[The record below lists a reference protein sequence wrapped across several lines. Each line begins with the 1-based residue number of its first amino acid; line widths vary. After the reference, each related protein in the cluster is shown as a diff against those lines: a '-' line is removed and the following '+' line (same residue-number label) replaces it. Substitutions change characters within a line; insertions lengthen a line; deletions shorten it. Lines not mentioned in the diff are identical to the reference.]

1 MSQKKST
8 SILKKFL
15 LFNLLVFSVLGLFT
29 FIYLQAIQP
38 NLVKNRTINH
48 KVIIKNTT
56 DHLQRL
62 NIDFN
67 EKGLNTFL
75 LSARFLFQSLDRVQF
90 FNLNG
95 NLVGDTNMLDL
106 DQNVFSRSEL
116 IIEQKINSTD
126 VNQINNN
133 IDNNINNS
141 LDYYKEIK
149 NTILNKFED
158 EPLIIESKVKKD
170 FFVQT
175 LNKVLINDKKLQ
187 HKNYLNNLMKY

>member
-1 MSQKKST
+1 MNQKKST

-38 NLVKNRTINH
+38 NLVKNKSSSH
-48 KVIIKNTT
+48 LVVIKNTT

-62 NIDFN
+62 RIDFN
-67 EKGLNTFL
+67 EKGLSTFL

-90 FNLNG
+90 FNLDG

-106 DQNVFSRSEL
+106 DQNVFSRSEA
-116 IIEQKINSTD
+116 IIQQE
-126 VNQINNN
+126 INNLN
-133 IDNNINNS
+133 TITDNNPEDNKINNS

-149 NTILNKFED
+149 DIILNRFKND
-158 EPLIIESKVKKD
+158 PLIIENKTKNN
-170 FFVQT
+170 FFVRT
-175 LNKVLINDKKLQ
+175 LDKVLIK
-187 HKNYLNNLMKY
+187 